1 MDWQVDLRPRLWRKS
16 LPTAVTH
23 TSHAHAHAPRSS
35 SSGSASDT
43 AATSSQG
50 SGGFKDFMD
59 AYSAGLEEDS
69 SNAATT
75 SAAQGGA
82 SGILALLAKLG
93 VTPGSASATDD
104 KATDKD
110 AKKAAEDANGVV
122 VPVPTQPQLALGF
135 ANDGGLVETAA
146 QKAISA
152 VTDGTPGAG
161 LVVNAVSDVLGTSN
175 AQATAQTANAAAT
188 AAANSAATEA
198 AAAAAD
204 ASKTAAAT
212 SQAAADA
219 ASKAGDAAE
228 LAAKGVVSIVGKA
241 VADASHTVANQATP
255 KADDAAANAA
265 HVALT
270 ALQQSANLATT
281 PMSKSADIRAK
292 LQAAQIGAGKTSVSG
307 APEAGATTGGTF
319 GDLSASGVTGTPAT
333 VATNGLLDATSKQPA
348 SPFGDKGPFAD
359 GKPQDQL
366 ALSDKATD
374 RSQLDTSGNT
384 FSDRLNAQFNANLAG
399 LNQGQTTQ
407 SPAQAGAMSQ
417 AVPYAAVASTL
428 ISHAK
433 SGSSEFNIRLDPAGL
448 GQIDVKMKVGTDGQ
462 VRAHLIVDQPA
473 TLDLMMRD
481 RQHLQQQLDQA
492 GFKTDSSS
500 LQFSLRDQ
508 GQGSGQQ
515 QQAWQQDTSSSRGQS
530 RLASLNDS
538 TSQIPA
544 SVYGRQSYVRSDAID
559 ISI

>member
-1 MDWQVDLRPRLWRKS
+1 MDWQVHLRLMPWRKS

-23 TSHAHAHAPRSS
+23 THTARAHQSNATS
-35 SSGSASDT
+35 SASD
-43 AATSSQG
+43 ASASTSTSQG
-50 SGGFKDFMD
+50 SGGFKDFMES
-59 AYSAGLEEDS
+59 YLAGLEQDQS
-69 SNAATT
+69 AGVTGTT
-75 SAAQGGA
+75 PGGTN
-82 SGILALLAKLG
+82 GILALMAKLG
-93 VTPGSASATDD
+93 VTSGDDAT
-104 KATDKD
+104 ATPDELAAAAK

-122 VPVPTQPQLALGF
+122 VPVAMQPQQALGF
-135 ANDGGLVETAA
+135 ANDGGLLETAA

-152 VTDGTPGAG
+152 VTNGTPGAG
-161 LVVNAVSDVLGTSN
+161 MVVNAVENVLSGSN
-175 AQATAQTANAAAT
+175 AQTAAQAATTTATQAAAQ
-188 AAANSAATEA
+188 A
-198 AAAAAD
+198 
-204 ASKTAAAT
+204 AAAT
-212 SQAAADA
+212 SQATADTAA
-219 ASKAGDAAE
+219 KAGDAAD
-228 LAAKGVVSIVGKA
+228 LAAKGVVSIVGKS
-241 VADASHTVANQATP
+241 VADASHTVANQTAP

-270 ALQQSANLATT
+270 ALQQSTNLATT
-281 PMSKSADIRAK
+281 PMSRTADIRAK
-292 LQAAQIGAGKTSVSG
+292 LQATQIGAGKTSVSG
-307 APEAGATTGGTF
+307 APESGATTGGTF
-319 GDLSASGVTGTPAT
+319 GDLSASGTTGTPAT
-333 VATNGLLDATSKQPA
+333 VATNGLLDATAKQSTA
-348 SPFGDKGPFAD
+348 PFGDKGPFAD

-366 ALSDKATD
+366 ALADKATD
-374 RSQLDTSGNT
+374 KSQLDTSST
-384 FSDRLNAQFNANLAG
+384 SFSDRLNAQFNANLAG

-433 SGSSEFNIRLDPAGL
+433 AGSSEFNIRLDPAGL
-448 GQIDVKMKVGTDGQ
+448 GQIDVKMKVSSDGQ

-508 GQGSGQQ
+508 GHGSGQ

-530 RLASLNDS
+530 RVTSLNDS

-544 SVYGRQSYVRSDAID
+544 AVYGRQSYVRSDAID